1 MGKRKG
7 VVMRAGFLC
16 CSYLSCYHGRP
27 KPELKL
33 HPPKNINTTS
43 SFYHS
48 YYINNTMYRNQ
59 ADRFFFTKLKHKTCG
74 IQMWEYSFLW
84 VSNMLNIDFGLGN
97 PSTFQINMLNNVNKF
112 YISEILT
119 KTLYNILD
127 LIISRKKNK
136 S

>member
-1 MGKRKG
+1 
-7 VVMRAGFLC
+7 
-16 CSYLSCYHGRP
+16 
-27 KPELKL
+27 
-33 HPPKNINTTS
+33 
-43 SFYHS
+43 
-48 YYINNTMYRNQ
+48 
-59 ADRFFFTKLKHKTCG
+59 
-74 IQMWEYSFLW
+74 MWEYSFLW

-136 S
+136 SWAVLPESELFNCTHISF